1 MQETKAMIPY
11 AFELSEKTQQMVII
25 RLTTRVCHG
34 RGNVVLGELPD
45 KPHPMEQVGAWD
57 RLTCVNYLHE
67 PMLKKWMLFEKFS
80 KPVLI
85 ITMKDRNRLRN

>member
-1 MQETKAMIPY
+1 MIPY

-45 KPHPMEQVGAWD
+45 KPHPMEQA
-57 RLTCVNYLHE
+57 
-67 PMLKKWMLFEKFS
+67 EK
-80 KPVLI
+80 LI
-85 ITMKDRNRLRN
+85 IASGTGRLYCHEALKRLGVSDSVGLLSLATLWPLPKKYILS